1 MTIKVDAAIAA
12 YLKLRE
18 QRAQIEKEAKAKV
31 EELEAKMEKL
41 TSWLK
46 MQADE
51 AGVASF
57 KTAAGTAFLK
67 ATDYASVADWDAVLT
82 FVKKN
87 DAYDILT
94 KGVSKVAV
102 REYMNEAGELP
113 PGVNFGTKIEVQVR
127 KPSSKED

>member
-1 MTIKVDAAIAA
+1 MTVKVDAAIAA

-18 QRAQIEKEAKAKV
+18 QKAQIEKAAKADV
-31 EELEAKMEKL
+31 EKLERDMDKL

-46 MQADE
+46 LQADKI
-51 AGVASF
+51 GVASF
-57 KTAAGTAFLK
+57 KTPAGTAFLK

-82 FVKKN
+82 FVKN
-87 DAYDILT
+87 NNAYDMLT

-102 REYMNEAGELP
+102 REYMNEAGALP

-127 KPSSKED
+127 KPTSKEE